1 MIRVASYNMRKAI
14 GTDRRR
20 NPERILEVLGEI
32 DADVIALQEADR
44 RFGER
49 AAVITPH
56 LLDRHS
62 DWKAVD
68 LGERTVSM
76 GWHGNALLVR
86 KTAHV
91 LTGCTI
97 KLPALEPRGAVS
109 AKVAVGDRTLHVIGM
124 HLDLSGLWRRK
135 QAAAILSHVEDLA
148 PGGDTVMMG
157 DLNEWTSAAGC
168 LRDFGRD
175 FAFADTGPSFHA
187 RPPVG
192 RRAQGQRSS
201 ADMGRPVAGMIREI
215 ELRLAL
221 VCYGGISLAVYMH
234 GITKEVWHA
243 ARASRAAHERI
254 TLTGSAQVY
263 AALIESIAQDSAMRL
278 RVLPDIVAGA
288 SAGGI
293 NGIFLAQAIS
303 AGQSL
308 DPLTDLWLE
317 RADVEALIAPDV
329 APASRFSKAWAMPLA
344 WMAAGRSAEKLD
356 GVDER
361 TREEVRAKLSHF
373 VRSRWFEPP
382 FDGPG
387 FTAMLLD
394 AFDAMANAPRG
405 PRLLPDGQ
413 PLDLFVTVTDFTGH
427 PERLELHS
435 PPEVV
440 ETEHRLVLAFTDH
453 GLPCD
458 TLAAAPE
465 LTFAARATSS
475 FPGAFPAFTVKELDG
490 VLAERDRSWPTR
502 GSFLGTALPRHAAAN
517 AADRAVLIDGSV
529 LANAPFRPAIDA
541 LAQRPA
547 RRQVDRR
554 FVYVDPSPGMKF
566 RLTSGTDATP
576 GFFQT
581 ILGAVSE
588 LPRKQPIRDNLDAIA
603 ARSHRIERMRRI
615 TAAIRPQVEAEVEAL
630 FGRTFFLDRP
640 TPARLVAW
648 RRRAQIAAAERAG
661 FSYAGYAHLK
671 INGVVETITAL
682 LHAIGG
688 EPGPERWRGIR
699 ARIEAALMA
708 RGYDEARPSDASS
721 DASIAFLRTFDLGF
735 RVRRLRL
742 LARRLV
748 ELEGEHDEAALRPIR
763 DAIYTSLS
771 AYLDCNG
778 AKPHRALRGL
788 VRRRSGDIAELLD
801 RLAASM
807 DLTRLDA
814 ETDERLAEA
823 FAALP
828 REPRRALLLRYLG
841 FPYLDLATLPLLQG
855 EGIDEYDPIKVD
867 RISPDD
873 ATAIRGGGA
882 EATLKGIQFS
892 NFGAFFSRAYRE
904 NDYLWGRLH
913 GAERMIDIIVSAL
926 PADTRLRPGQVAA
939 AKRAAFVAILD
950 EEEVRLSTASALIAQ
965 LRTEIG

>member
-1 MIRVASYNMRKAI
+1 M
-14 GTDRRR
+14 
-20 NPERILEVLGEI
+20 
-32 DADVIALQEADR
+32 
-44 RFGER
+44 
-49 AAVITPH
+49 
-56 LLDRHS
+56 
-62 DWKAVD
+62 
-68 LGERTVSM
+68 
-76 GWHGNALLVR
+76 
-86 KTAHV
+86 
-91 LTGCTI
+91 
-97 KLPALEPRGAVS
+97 
-109 AKVAVGDRTLHVIGM
+109 
-124 HLDLSGLWRRK
+124 
-135 QAAAILSHVEDLA
+135 
-148 PGGDTVMMG
+148 
-157 DLNEWTSAAGC
+157 
-168 LRDFGRD
+168 
-175 FAFADTGPSFHA
+175 
-187 RPPVG
+187 
-192 RRAQGQRSS
+192 
-201 ADMGRPVAGMIREI
+201 REI

-243 ARASRAAHERI
+243 ARASRASHEG
-254 TLTGSAQVY
+254 TPLTGSAQVY
-263 AALIESIAQDSAMRL
+263 AALLDSIAEDGAARL
-278 RVLPDIVAGA
+278 RLLPDIIAGA

-293 NGIFLAQAIS
+293 NGIFLAQALS

-317 RADVEALIAPDV
+317 RADVEALIAPDA
-329 APASRFSKAWAMPLA
+329 APASRLSKAWAIPIA
-344 WMAAGRSAEKLD
+344 WMAAGRSADKLETL
-356 GVDER
+356 DEQ
-361 TREEVRAKLSHF
+361 TRDEVRAKLSHF

-394 AFDAMANAPRG
+394 AFDAMAAAPRG

-435 PPEVV
+435 PAEVV
-440 ETEHRLVLAFTDH
+440 ETEHRVVLSFSDH
-453 GLPCD
+453 GMVSD
-458 TLAAAPE
+458 SLAPIPE
-465 LTFAARATSS
+465 LAFAARATSS
-475 FPGAFPAFTVKELDG
+475 FPGAFPAFTVAELDG
-490 VLAERDRSWPTR
+490 VLADRDGNWPSR
-502 GSFLGTALPRHAAAN
+502 REFLRTALPRHAAAN
-517 AADRAVLIDGSV
+517 AAEKAVLIDGSV

-541 LAQRPA
+541 LEQRPA

-566 RLTSGTDATP
+566 RLTSGGDAPP

-581 ILGAVSE
+581 ILGAISE
-588 LPRKQPIRDNLDAIA
+588 LPRKQPIRDNLEAIA
-603 ARSHRIERMRRI
+603 ARSRRIERMRAI
-615 TAAIRPQVEAEVEAL
+615 TAAIRPQVESEVEAL

-640 TPARLVAW
+640 TAARLVAW

-671 INGVVETITAL
+671 INGVIETVTAL

-699 ARIEAALMA
+699 TRIEAALLV
-708 RGYDEARPSDASS
+708 RGYDEAQPSDASS
-721 DASIAFLRTFDLGF
+721 DASIAFLRTFDLNF
-735 RVRRLRL
+735 RIRRLRL

-763 DAIYTSLS
+763 DAIYQSLS
-771 AYLDCNG
+771 AYLDCKL
-778 AKPHRALRGL
+778 ASSHKRLRSA
-788 VRRRSGDIAELLD
+788 VRRRGGDMSALLD

-807 DLTRLDA
+807 DLSRLDA
-814 ETDERLAEA
+814 ETDERLAA
-823 FAALP
+823 ALAALP
-828 REPRRALLLRYLG
+828 RHPRRALLLRYLG

-873 ATAIRGGGA
+873 ATAIRSGGA

-926 PADTRLRPGQVAA
+926 PADMRLRPGRVAA

-950 EEEVRLSTASALIAQ
+950 EEEPRLSTAAALIAQ